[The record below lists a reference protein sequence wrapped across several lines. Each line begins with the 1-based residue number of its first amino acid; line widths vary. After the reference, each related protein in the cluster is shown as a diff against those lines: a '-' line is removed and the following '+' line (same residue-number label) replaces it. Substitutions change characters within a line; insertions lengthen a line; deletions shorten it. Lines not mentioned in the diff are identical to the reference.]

1 MGWYIAGGL
10 LALIVALLLVPAKLK
25 ARYEEDLS
33 VSGKWLFWTVPLY
46 PPPEEQKKKK
56 PEKEKPR
63 EPKPEKKRR
72 KLRAEEVIDGAIDY
86 IARCRGGLRL
96 IFRSLRIRRLRVDW
110 TIVGEDA
117 AACAIRYGRACAYLG
132 AALATARNF
141 IRIQKTELRVRPDF
155 LAAAETFHIE
165 AEARLTPL
173 AALLGGGGI
182 GLGLL
187 MKWLADRKKERERL
201 RRIKKAKKQSAPGR
215 DEPSPAP
222 GQDRQTPIPRQDEQT
237 SIKERQT

>member
-33 VSGKWLFWTVPLY
+33 ISGKWLFWTVTLY
-46 PPPEEQKKKK
+46 PPPEEQKKK
-56 PEKEKPR
+56 PEKETPR
-63 EPKPEKKRR
+63 EPKPKKKRR

-141 IRIQKTELRVRPDF
+141 IRIQKAELRVRPDF

-201 RRIKKAKKQSAPGR
+201 RRIRQAK
-215 DEPSPAP
+215 
-222 GQDRQTPIPRQDEQT
+222 RQGPPERDEQT

>member
-10 LALIVALLLVPAKLK
+10 LALIVALLLAPVRVKAK
-25 ARYEEDLS
+25 YEEDLII
-33 VSGKWLFWTVPLY
+33 SGKWLFWTVPLY
-46 PPPEEQKKKK
+46 PPPERQKKLA
-56 PEKEKPR
+56 KEKPR
-63 EPKPEKKRR
+63 EVEPKPEKRRR

-86 IARCRGGLRL
+86 ITRCRGGLRL

-141 IRIQKTELRVRPDF
+141 IRIQKAELRVRPDF

-173 AALLGGGGI
+173 MALLGGGGI

-187 MKWLADRKKERERL
+187 MKWLSDRKKERERL
-201 RRIKKAKKQSAPGR
+201 RRIQRAKKQSPPGR
-215 DEPSPAP
+215 
-222 GQDRQTPIPRQDEQT
+222 DEQT

>member
-33 VSGKWLFWTVPLY
+33 ISGKWLFWTVTLY
-46 PPPEEQKKKK
+46 PPPEEQKKK

-63 EPKPEKKRR
+63 EPKPKKKRR

-86 IARCRGGLRL
+86 IARSRGGLRL

-141 IRIQKTELRVRPDF
+141 IRIQKAELRVRPDF

-201 RRIKKAKKQSAPGR
+201 RRIRQAKRQGPPGR
-215 DEPSPAP
+215 
-222 GQDRQTPIPRQDEQT
+222 DEQT